1 MKGERGHFVTP
12 FLLSLPERQPGQI
25 PVFLLKTGNLSIS
38 WGITVK
44 DAFHVIGWNMD
55 VFLLRYALKQG
66 ISAGLCE
73 GIAKKRYPCS
83 SMPASFPL

>member
-1 MKGERGHFVTP
+1 MTP
-12 FLLSLPERQPGQI
+12 FLLSLPERQPDQI
-25 PVFLLKTGNLSIS
+25 AVFLLKTGNLSIS

-66 ISAGLCE
+66 IFAGPFQKGALPQTPKE
-73 GIAKKRYPCS
+73 QTQSRRKPI
-83 SMPASFPL
+83 